1 MNREAFSKQAYYY
14 AAYRPVYPEEM
25 YQFIFGHLIRKQFA
39 WDCGTGSGQVAGYL
53 ADHFDTV
60 RASDINAEQLKHAV
74 QRKNIEYANVPAE
87 KTGYPDRMFDLITVA
102 QAIHWFDF
110 DAFYREVRRT
120 AKRDALLA
128 VIGYGMLECGSEI
141 NPVIKQLYDN
151 AFDSYYSGC
160 RKYIDEEYRTIPF
173 PFDEIPSPRFSIT
186 VHWTADQLEGFFN
199 SWSAIQSFRD
209 EQGYSPAD
217 EVMEKIRS
225 AAGSDLIEGSFPVF
239 LRLGRMPQ
247 LK

>member
-25 YQFIFGHLIRKQFA
+25 YRFIFGHLNRKQFA

-60 RASDINAEQLKHAV
+60 HASDINAEQLKHAV

-141 NPVIKQLYDN
+141 DSVIRQLYED
-151 AFDSYYSGC
+151 AFGSYYSGC

-186 VHWTADQLEGFFN
+186 VHWTTDQLEGFFN
-199 SWSAIQSFRD
+199 SWSAIQKFKEEHD
-209 EQGYSPAD
+209 TNPA
-217 EVMEKIRS
+217 EKALKKIRS
-225 AAGSDLIEGSFPVF
+225 IRGKAPIEGFFPVF
-239 LRLGRMPQ
+239 LRLTRVY
-247 LK
+247 K